1 MNQVRLAVVTAL
13 ATLAAVACG
22 RTVAPPPP
30 APLPPAPPPAVQQY
44 AALPDTVICV
54 VDRTTDRGLRDLQAK
69 RGANGGVV
77 LLVDNVIHPIEEI
90 HPVGITAGYAGQET
104 WYTRGQPVT
113 LQGRSYMKYGGERRV
128 PLAQLRR
135 LGDYQGIPLYGAPTD
150 SVRPQAVYVPVRV
163 GCIFTAYVREDLY
176 RG

>member
-1 MNQVRLAVVTAL
+1 MFDDPPHVVRRA
-13 ATLAAVACG
+13 AT
-22 RTVAPPPP
+22 
-30 APLPPAPPPAVQQY
+30 
-44 AALPDTVICV
+44 
-54 VDRTTDRGLRDLQAK
+54 
-69 RGANGGVV
+69 GGVV
-77 LLVDNVIHPIEEI
+77 LLVDDSIHAIEEI
-90 HPVGITAGYAGQET
+90 HPVGVTAGYAGQEI

-128 PLAQLRR
+128 PLVQLRR
-135 LGDYQGIPLYGAPTD
+135 VGDFQGIPLYGAPAD